1 MTYETILLEK
11 DATDA
16 FAVLTL
22 NRPQTLNSINK
33 TVIREI
39 VAAVRSCVAD
49 PAINALVITGAGR
62 DRRGDQAASPARLGH
77 RHADRKPDPCGA

>member
-39 VAAVRSCVAD
+39 VAAVRSCVA
-49 PAINALVITGAGR
+49 VR
-62 DRRGDQAASPARLGH
+62 VR
-77 RHADRKPDPCGA
+77 